1 MFPRGDVSLGGVA
14 VLLLLN
20 VSPALMVLLAV
31 PEFHSDFAQVILTAK
46 STGR

>member
-20 VSPALMVLLAV
+20 VFPMVMVLSAV
-31 PEFHSDFAQVILTAK
+31 PELHYDFAQVISTAK
-46 STGR
+46 